1 MLMIQLRLERL
12 GGLVAPAAV
21 ALACLLAAAAW
32 AEQAA
37 ALALAAA
44 WAEQAALAL
53 ALAGLPLRAG
63 LALASSLLAAAWA
76 QQAAALAL
84 AAAWAEQ
91 AALTGLPLRAQLLL
105 AIPGHWPHRQ
115 RLRRRHRR
123 ALGASYR
130 RRSSPQNSQA
140 GQAV

>member
-105 AIPGHWPHRQ
+105 AIPGHSGPHRQ

-130 RRSSPQNSQA
+130 RSSPQTSQA

>member
-1 MLMIQLRLERL
+1 M
-12 GGLVAPAAV
+12 
-21 ALACLLAAAAW
+21 
-32 AEQAA
+32 QAA

-76 QQAAALAL
+76 QQAAALALAL